1 MLNVRDVTPLPPYKN
16 LVPRFRGEENPRS
29 KNQCR
34 RLDFEQELNAKDIE
48 DFLLFPMVIHEPSC
62 DQWRYVL
69 SKLTNAAGSLRWTDL
84 EEINYFEF

>member
-1 MLNVRDVTPLPPYKN
+1 
-16 LVPRFRGEENPRS
+16 
-29 KNQCR
+29 
-34 RLDFEQELNAKDIE
+34 LNAKDIE